1 MINFDDLAQDLETR
15 ISLVCDPQKRYRTL
29 WIVGVARCG
38 KTSLCRHIC
47 LERGWRYVNFTLDQ
61 GFLDS
66 LIGRE
71 QTYRPEDFLTDLHR
85 WCTETDQPVMVIDE
99 IEPLLS
105 LWTWEQQEVFFKQI
119 GREPR
124 LIIGVVIVTRSRNIQ
139 QLYQVLLGMH
149 LDHIYEIPQG
159 VGSWQR

>member
-1 MINFDDLAQDLETR
+1 MINYGDLIQDLENR
-15 ISLVCDPQKRYRTL
+15 ITLVCDPQKRYRTL

-38 KTSLCRHIC
+38 KTALCRHIC
-47 LERGWRYVNFTLDQ
+47 LECGWRYVNFTLDQ

-71 QTYRPEDFLTDLHR
+71 QTYRPEDFLADLHR
-85 WCTETDQPVMVIDE
+85 WCAQTDQAIMIIDE

-105 LWTWEQQEVFFKQI
+105 LWTLEQQETFFKQI
-119 GREPR
+119 GRATR
-124 LIIGVVIVTRSRNIQ
+124 LSVGIVIVTRSRNVQ
-139 QLYQVLLGMH
+139 QLHQILAGIH

-159 VGSWQR
+159 VDSWQR